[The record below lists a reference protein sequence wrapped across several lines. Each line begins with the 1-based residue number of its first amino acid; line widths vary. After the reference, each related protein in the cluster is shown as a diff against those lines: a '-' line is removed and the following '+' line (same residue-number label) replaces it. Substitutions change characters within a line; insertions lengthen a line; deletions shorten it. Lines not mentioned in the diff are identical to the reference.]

1 MVPAFKLT
9 SPQNGTE
16 YWIFAEAPDPAR
28 EPGPW
33 PAVAFMDGDNLFS
46 FGIEGY
52 RAARAAGE
60 VPPALLVGVGYGAGF
75 GKPANMRVRDYTPTP
90 LATEE
95 SSGGAEAFHG
105 FLVDTL
111 WPELT
116 RRYPLGPDVRALAGH
131 SLGSLAVLHAL
142 FRPRPYFTHFLAGAP
157 SIWWDDRSLLGRIAD
172 LRERQERLPG
182 RLYLGVG
189 AEDTP
194 SMTGDLA
201 LLERQLK
208 DRPFE
213 GLGVLAERFPGR
225 NHYDVLSDQF
235 RSGLRALLGS

>member
-1 MVPAFKLT
+1 MVPAFKLK
-9 SPQNGTE
+9 SPQTGTD
-16 YWIFAEAPDPAR
+16 YWIYAEAPDPAR
-28 EPGPW
+28 APGPW

-52 RAARAAGE
+52 RSARAAGE
-60 VPPALLVGVGYGAGF
+60 VRPALLVGVGYGAGF

-95 SSGGAEAFHG
+95 GSGGAEAFHD

-111 WPELT
+111 WPELAK
-116 RRYPLGPDVRALAGH
+116 RYPIRTDVSALAGH

-172 LRERQERLPG
+172 LRGTQEQLPG

-194 SMTGDLA
+194 SMTGDLE

-208 DRPFE
+208 GRPFV
-213 GLGVLAERFPGR
+213 GLEVVSERFPGK
-225 NHYDVLSDQF
+225 NHYDVLPDQF
-235 RSGLRALLGS
+235 RSGLGALLGA